1 MTDHKENAEE
11 IGRAIYK
18 SKILPTL
25 QPEDKG
31 KIVHIDI
38 RSGDYEID
46 RDESAAMTR
55 LFARRPHAYTWAKR
69 VGHRAVYYMGAGYGV
84 RVKGESP
91 SDDAKRTEEIGRA
104 IYKSKILPTLQ
115 PEDKG
120 KVVYIDVRSG
130 DYEIDSD
137 ESAAMVRLMERRPH
151 AYTWA
156 ERVGY
161 PVVHFMG
168 MAGAKFYSV
177 GSVDVE

>member
-18 SKILPTL
+18 SKILP
-25 QPEDKG
+25 
-31 KIVHIDI
+31 
-38 RSGDYEID
+38 S
-46 RDESAAMTR
+46 
-55 LFARRPHAYTWAKR
+55 
-69 VGHRAVYYMGAGYGV
+69 
-84 RVKGESP
+84 
-91 SDDAKRTEEIGRA
+91 
-104 IYKSKILPTLQ
+104 LQ

-137 ESAAMVRLMERRPH
+137 EAAAMVRLMERRPD

-161 PVVHFMG
+161 PAVHFMG
-168 MAGAKFYSV
+168 GGYGFRIKGARY
-177 GSVDVE
+177 D